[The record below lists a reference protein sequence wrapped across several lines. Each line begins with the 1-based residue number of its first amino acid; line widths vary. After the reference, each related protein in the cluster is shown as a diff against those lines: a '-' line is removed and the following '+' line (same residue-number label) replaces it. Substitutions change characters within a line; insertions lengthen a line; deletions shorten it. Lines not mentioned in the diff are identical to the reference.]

1 MLWGEVL
8 LQVLFI
14 SCILGQS
21 KQNSLILE
29 KSQRENSYNRIF
41 CYCKNMFSFWTS
53 EIAVNH
59 GWFWAKSS
67 IYDWLSITPW
77 LRCTY
82 EALAPAELNILYKL
96 TFLSSSSFLL
106 CFTEAY
112 DICLITCGRCSPE
125 SMTVY
130 AHTMHLGWGQSCW
143 KLPQYIAGMVW
154 FQQPEML
161 PWNNITVELLLSLE
175 HSLFS
180 YVAHLSCRSVFIMNS
195 FI

>member
-1 MLWGEVL
+1 M
-8 LQVLFI
+8 

-29 KSQRENSYNRIF
+29 KSLRENPYDRIF
-41 CYCKNMFSFWTS
+41 CYCKNMFSFLTS
-53 EIAVNH
+53 EIAANH

-77 LRCTY
+77 LRCTH

-96 TFLSSSSFLL
+96 TFLSINGFLL
-106 CFTEAY
+106 CFAEAY

-125 SMTVY
+125 STTVY
-130 AHTMHLGWGQSCW
+130 AHTMHLGWGQSGW

-161 PWNNITVELLLSLE
+161 PWNNVTVELLLSLE
-175 HSLFS
+175 HSFS
-180 YVAHLSCRSVFIMNS
+180 VCSTSVL
-195 FI
+195 